1 MFADRIGWMM
11 REGYSQIKIKERRFY
26 RDRLNFRL
34 QIFIVLYIE
43 REKLKRI

>member
-11 REGYSQIKIKERRFY
+11 RERYSQIKIKERRFY
-26 RDRLNFRL
+26 RGRLNFRL